1 MKCIAVLII
10 SVILI
15 TITCSTSSNIS
26 EDLKL
31 SSTLTTSPK
40 KDTRVIQKS
49 NRKGNSAK
57 GNSKQ
62 KSKKN
67 NNKNK
72 PKAKAK
78 AKSKSK
84 SKSKDTSDA
93 CKRATQKYYEAIKTK
108 INTCGNTKKKCDE
121 PPAGC
126 KSWDCKLV
134 NGKNK
139 CTCNICNNKW
149 KRICTG
155 PITDRS
161 CKCTKDICKAGPPC
175 KKCYVLYRANLVK
188 QGKCKKM
195 CDDNYKKNCL
205 SLKGCKKQTCYS
217 ESADNI
223 PYIKN

>member
-72 PKAKAK
+72 PKAK
-78 AKSKSK
+78 
-84 SKSKDTSDA
+84 
-93 CKRATQKYYEAIKTK
+93 I
-108 INTCGNTKKKCDE
+108 
-121 PPAGC
+121 
-126 KSWDCKLV
+126 L
-134 NGKNK
+134 
-139 CTCNICNNKW
+139 
-149 KRICTG
+149 
-155 PITDRS
+155 RS
-161 CKCTKDICKAGPPC
+161 
-175 KKCYVLYRANLVK
+175 N
-188 QGKCKKM
+188 
-195 CDDNYKKNCL
+195 
-205 SLKGCKKQTCYS
+205 
-217 ESADNI
+217 
-223 PYIKN
+223 